1 MDEYK
6 IAQEP
11 SIIEETIIGCLLLN
25 DNLLNEF
32 YLQPKHFL
40 NNNNRILISKILDI
54 KNEVGKVDLILL
66 CTKLSDDTYLQT
78 LAMEYVTNISSIS
91 QFHWYQEKQEE
102 IYKGYMINQIINKY
116 NNKKLDYNDMVLEIN
131 KINNE
136 SNSNDDS
143 CSTMLSGRE
152 IFELIT
158 TNTNELKFEYY
169 NDILSPLKLPMNAVH
184 LISARTSQGKSALS
198 LNFCNDLSKNYKC
211 LYFNMEMTEK
221 ELYER
226 LTSINS
232 CIPIDD
238 FKKVKD
244 LPANRQQAIWDGI
257 GEIRKRKIKIYNGS
271 KNIKALRSILTKE
284 SQKEHCIA
292 FIDYIGY
299 VTGSNGLNDRERIGE
314 VVREIQT
321 MTKDLNITIF
331 IVAQINREGDD
342 VPTLVHLKDSGE
354 LEQSAHC
361 VMIIHNPDKDNPT
374 NLTPNVEIRVP
385 KNRSGRLGKLEM
397 VFNKPT
403 QKFIPVIRSGN

>member
-40 NNNNRILISKILDI
+40 NNNNKILISKILDI

-116 NNKKLDYNDMVLEIN
+116 NNKKLDYNDMWLDIN
-131 KINNE
+131 KINSECGNNDE
-136 SNSNDDS
+136 SSA
-143 CSTMLSGRE
+143 TMLSGID
-152 IFELIT
+152 IFQLIT
-158 TNTNELKFEYY
+158 TNRNELKFETYSK
-169 NDILSPLKLPMNAVH
+169 LQSRLKLMTNTVNV
-184 LISARTSQGKSALS
+184 ISARTSQGKSALA
-198 LNFCNDLSKNYKC
+198 LNFMNDLSKNYKC

-221 ELYER
+221 ELYQR
-226 LTSINS
+226 LVSINS
-232 CIPIDD
+232 GVEINRFINYSE
-238 FKKVKD
+238 KNVSEGIWQGIEEVK
-244 LPANRQQAIWDGI
+244 
-257 GEIRKRKIKIYNGS
+257 KRKIKIYNGS
-271 KNIKALRSILTKE
+271 KNVKALRTILTKE

-299 VTGSNGLNDRERIGE
+299 VNSTKSNQNDRERIGE
-314 VVREIQT
+314 VVREIQN
-321 MTKDLNITIF
+321 MTKDLDITVFMI
-331 IVAQINREGDD
+331 AQINRSGEENSE
-342 VPTLVHLKDSGE
+342 PNLTNLKDSGE
-354 LEQSAHC
+354 LEQTAHC
-361 VMIIHNPDKDNPT
+361 VMIIHRVDKDIT
-374 NLTPNVEIRVP
+374 NQTPEVKLLIP
-385 KNRSGRLGKLEM
+385 KNRSGELFSWRM
-397 VFNKPT
+397 TFDKPT
-403 QKFIPVIRSGN
+403 QRFLD